1 MGAIFY
7 LIPFLLLNPA
17 NWIQFKKKKALG
29 NIIFEIFAFFIGSIY
44 TFIACYAALADKNI
58 SAFIIWFIPIFI
70 IVRILDMVLL
80 RKVYPAVILCIFIFA
95 IVWLFLQFIYPM
107 TISKNLSKLPAVKV
121 ESSKIEDTDINH
133 ISIIPL
139 SAAKFKGDKVLGQID
154 NVSLYTIGEYH
165 KQKIGDEMYYVAPVE
180 YNGYFSYM
188 KAKHIDYYIKVSAE
202 KDTPAELVKA
212 DIKYTPSAWFGGNLE
227 RRVREKYS
235 DIIILN
241 ASLEPDDN
249 GKPYYAVSYGHYEY
263 FRSGIKVDGV
273 ILFDPSNG
281 DMKKYNISNVPSFVD
296 QVVPEDVAWDYN
308 NWFGKYSNGIFN
320 YWFSPAGVHVPT
332 EWGSGYEVAGV
343 FMNDTYYYSTD
354 HTNVDS
360 KSTTMV
366 GYSLMNSRTGKMIY
380 YSSVKGINGQ
390 GAISVVTKTFQ
401 KEQWKGEEP
410 ILYSIYG
417 TNTWLVPVVDGNGLL
432 REIAAVNA
440 EDTNK
445 VVYAETK
452 EQLFDKYRVALAS
465 AGLGNTSPTK
475 DSQLKTIQGK
485 VLRVVNIST
494 SDGTTQKLLLDTS
507 DKIFVIDTDVT
518 PYSVFTK
525 EGDTVEIKYV
535 DTNDTNAYVKEFKN
549 ANINK

>member
-1 MGAIFY
+1 MGVIFY
-7 LIPFLLLNPA
+7 LIPFLLLNPV
-17 NWIQFKKKKALG
+17 NWLQFKKEKALG
-29 NIIFEIFAFFIGSIY
+29 NIIFEIFAFIIGVIY

-80 RKVYPAVILCIFIFA
+80 RKVYPVVILSVFIFV
-95 IVWLFLQFIYPM
+95 IVWLYLQCLYPL
-107 TISKNLSKLPAVKV
+107 TISKKLSKIPDVKV

-154 NVSLYTIGEYH
+154 NASLYEIGEYH

-202 KDTPAELVKA
+202 KDEPAELVKA
-212 DIKYTPSAWFGGNLE
+212 DIKYTPSAWFGGNLQ
-227 RRVREKYS
+227 RRVREKYP

-281 DMKKYNISNVPSFVD
+281 DMKKYAINNVPSFVD
-296 QVVPEDVAWDYN
+296 QVIPEDVAWDYN
-308 NWFGKYSNGIFN
+308 NWFGKYANGIFN

-332 EWGSGYEVAGV
+332 EWGSDNEVAGV
-343 FMNDTYYYSTD
+343 FMDDVYYYSTD

-366 GYSLMNSRTGKMIY
+366 GYSMMNSRTGKMVY

-390 GAISVVTKTFQ
+390 GAISVVSKTFQ

-410 ILYSIYG
+410 VLYSIYG

-445 VVYAETK
+445 VVYADTK

-494 SDGTTQKLLLDTS
+494 TDGTTQKLLLDTS
-507 DKIFVIDTDVT
+507 NKIFVIDTDVT

-549 ANINK
+549 SNINK